1 MYSSGI
7 KASELVVLLL
17 NQIKLHGDCEVSAGG
32 GDYPEGV
39 QGVRYEAKGDA
50 YTPKDSF
57 KIF

>member
-1 MYSSGI
+1 MRLPGM
-7 KASELVVLLL
+7 KASDLIIKLQQ
-17 NQIKLHGDCEVSAGG
+17 QIALHGDCECSAGG

-50 YTPKDSF
+50 YTPKNSF